1 MANTSNWDNIHG
13 NFGASTAGLAQASR
27 TLKERISTLENL
39 TDRISTYGKEM
50 EAKAIAEKENIL
62 AQQGKAISNQALLDA
77 VDENGTFH
85 QDRYA
90 ASITNS
96 MQQSGIQN
104 YRPEDLVKLQANID
118 TNTAD
123 QLKINIDQN
132 RNALLGR
139 QLKNQEEKTKATE
152 IKNLLGTYIQQ
163 YSTDATNLNNP
174 DLSDEDRIALKQRAM
189 DYKLKIKDLAA
200 NPIVQKYPS
209 LQEEQNRIY
218 NSIINFE
225 ENNSNALPYA
235 YYANNANI
243 PTIEVQKYAE
253 DNEALLQSNKFVKS
267 IGSSSFNDQIKAA
280 IEKKAGELDYDVD
293 NLFLKI
299 EKSLQDT
306 HMQNFLKFV
315 AKSKRF
321 TSAEQLLSY
330 IAPIESDSF
339 LGIDNSIGTRDITT
353 REVQEAIDSILD
365 RNLEKFNGNFSR
377 AEKRLLQS
385 AGLEANMEG
394 LAAMRKILKEGR
406 I

>member
-1 MANTSNWDNIHG
+1 MANTLNWNDVHG
-13 NFGASTAGLAQASR
+13 NFGASTAGLAQAGR
-27 TLKERISTLENL
+27 TLEGRISTLENL

-85 QDRYA
+85 QDKYA

-104 YRPEDLVKLQANID
+104 YKPEDLVKLQANID

-139 QLKNQEEKTKATE
+139 QLKNQEEKTKVTE

-163 YSTDATNLNNP
+163 YSTDVANLNNP
-174 DLSDEDRIALKQRAM
+174 SLSDEDRIALKQRAM
-189 DYKLKIKDLAA
+189 EYKLKIKDLAT
-200 NPIVQKYPS
+200 NPIVQQHPS
-209 LQEEQNRIY
+209 LQEEQSRIS
-218 NSIINFE
+218 NSITNFE
-225 ENNSNALPYA
+225 ENNSNALPYV

-243 PTIEVQKYAE
+243 PTIEAQKYVEA
-253 DNEALLQSNKFVKS
+253 NEALIQSNKFAKS

-280 IEKKAGELDYDVD
+280 IKKKADELDYDVD

-315 AKSKRF
+315 AKSNRF
-321 TSAEQLLSY
+321 TNAEQLLSY

-353 REVQEAIDSILD
+353 REIQKAINSVLN
-365 RNLEKFNGNFSR
+365 RNLEKFNGNISR

-385 AGLEANMEG
+385 AGLEVNMEG
-394 LAAMRKILKEGR
+394 LAMMRKILKEGK